1 MADDKPLS
9 DNGAHDRLYKAIEVL
24 GQAAPG
30 STVHADTALQAARQ
44 GLRRLALALLHA
56 SIKGERD

>member
-24 GQAAPG
+24 GQAPG